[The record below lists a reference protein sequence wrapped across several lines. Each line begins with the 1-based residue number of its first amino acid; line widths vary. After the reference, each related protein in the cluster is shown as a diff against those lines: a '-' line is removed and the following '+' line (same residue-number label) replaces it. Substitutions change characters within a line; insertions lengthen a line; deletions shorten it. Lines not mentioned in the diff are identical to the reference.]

1 MLRCPRDLTSMRLQT
16 ELRTSNVVT
25 RLWGNGEPIAS
36 DKDVRLKSR
45 LMTLSSVAPCSH
57 PVTVSAARSISSD
70 PESSCVPDSRPSCVP
85 NLRSHSFPE
94 IPDRRQHGSF
104 KSLGELVHA
113 TWCLRKH
120 RSYPDAGERARLDI
134 CAANVTVGKRFSRK
148 LLATCAISQSMIF
161 HCITS
166 SSAAQERS
174 SSKQFQSSG
183 IVSGRTS
190 CLLKS
195 IA

>member
-1 MLRCPRDLTSMRLQT
+1 MLGVVSYPCDLMLRCPRDLTSMRLQT

-134 CAANVTVGKRFSRK
+134 CAANVTVGKRFS
-148 LLATCAISQSMIF
+148 S
-161 HCITS
+161 
-166 SSAAQERS
+166 
-174 SSKQFQSSG
+174 
-183 IVSGRTS
+183 
-190 CLLKS
+190 
-195 IA
+195 